1 MVNRC
6 PGLHWH
12 GPESKL
18 QSKRGQGEA
27 IESRSG
33 RDTAIRKGSASHAG
47 PSTTRADDGTESFSM
62 KISSIPQIYRNI
74 NRGTEILSVL
84 SKYGLA
90 SWISRLN
97 LDFAKGL
104 LKDRDGEAL
113 ARHSR
118 EARIRMG

>member
-18 QSKRGQGEA
+18 QSKRGGNA
-27 IESRSG
+27 CH
-33 RDTAIRKGSASHAG
+33 AS
-47 PSTTRADDGTESFSM
+47 PSTAWADNGTESFSM

-104 LKDRDGEAL
+104 L
-113 ARHSR
+113 
-118 EARIRMG
+118 